1 MEGFI
6 AAAGGAG
13 AVVAIAVVAV
23 VLIVAALIGTLV
35 LRGWYKVARADE
47 ALIIVGKK
55 QKSKDG
61 TPSNVSVIRG
71 GGAVVNPITQRAETL
86 SLRARQI
93 MVKPTAQSIQ
103 GVTVDVTGVA
113 LVKVGSTPDA
123 IASAA
128 ERFVSQDDAIEV
140 FTTEQLE
147 GALRGV
153 VATLTVEQLM
163 RDRQELSDQIAAL
176 IKSDLEDQGLV
187 LDSFQIQ
194 GITDQ
199 NGYIDALGA
208 EEVSKVKRQ
217 AEIAR
222 IDAERQI
229 KAREI
234 ATSEETLIEQTA
246 FDRNS
251 AAAAAD
257 VGQARAEAE
266 QAEAL
271 ARARAQQGVLMQEA
285 ENKQAELDADVKRVA
300 DAALYERQKRA
311 DADAYARVKEAEAAA
326 LIAEQDARAIRI
338 KAEADAEAVRVEG
351 DAKAAAIE
359 AEAAALAKN
368 QDAFL
373 AQRALDALVPMMT
386 EFAKGYANV
395 GSVTVLAGGGA
406 EGASTHLAGETAAG
420 MRSMFDS
427 VRAATGV
434 DLSAVIQGHAVGRG
448 MAAGARVE
456 ETAPAAR
463 TEEPAAPRVTAAE
476 TQETVESAGASS

>member
-1 MEGFI
+1 MEGI
-6 AAAGGAG
+6 LATAGGVG
-13 AVVAIAVVAV
+13 LAVVIGVVV
-23 VLIVAALIGTLV
+23 VVVIVAALVGTLV
-35 LRGWYKVARADE
+35 LRAWYKVARADE

-55 QKSKDG
+55 QKAKDG
-61 TPSNVSVIRG
+61 TSSNVAVIRG
-71 GGAVVNPITQRAETL
+71 GGAVVNPITQRSETL

-113 LVKVGSTPDA
+113 LVKIGSTPEA

-199 NGYIDALGA
+199 NGYIEALGA

-222 IDAERQI
+222 INAEREI

-271 ARARAQQGVLMQEA
+271 ARAKAQQGVLMQEA

-311 DADAYARVKEAEAAA
+311 DADAYARVKEAEAEAQ
-326 LIAEQDARAIRI
+326 IAEQEARAIRI
-338 KAEADAEAVRVEG
+338 KAEADAEAIRVEG
-351 DAKAAAIE
+351 EAKASAIE

-395 GSVTVLAGGGA
+395 GSVTVLSGAGGD
-406 EGASTHLAGETAAG
+406 GASGHLAGETAAD

-434 DLSAVIQGHAVGRG
+434 DLAAVIQGHAIGRG
-448 MAAGARVE
+448 MAAGRQDEAP
-456 ETAPAAR
+456 APAAPA
-463 TEEPAAPRVTAAE
+463 EPAPPAPEPEAPPAP
-476 TQETVESAGASS
+476 